1 MDLIFNINTEL
12 SAVCYSQTPIQ
23 TPFIWPEGVKVTQ
36 TTYRC
41 RPSVLEHTDKQG
53 QKDMLSSL
61 FTTLAFIQT
70 GSLEPFLFEPSL
82 RLGKGFVSIVKNNY
96 NNNDI

>member
-1 MDLIFNINTEL
+1 M
-12 SAVCYSQTPIQ
+12 
-23 TPFIWPEGVKVTQ
+23 TQ
-36 TTYRC
+36 TTYKC

-53 QKDMLSSL
+53 QKDMISSL
-61 FTTLAFIQT
+61 FTTLAFIQR

-82 RLGKGFVSIVKNNY
+82 RLGKGFIHSLLCFNCKNNN